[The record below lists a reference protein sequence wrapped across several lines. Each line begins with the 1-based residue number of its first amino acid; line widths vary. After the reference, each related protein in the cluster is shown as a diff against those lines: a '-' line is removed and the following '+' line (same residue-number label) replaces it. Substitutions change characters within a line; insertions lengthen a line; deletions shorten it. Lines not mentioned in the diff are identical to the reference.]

1 MFEQLTERQEA
12 VLRMVVRDYIES
24 GQPVGSK
31 TLVDNHDLGVSSATI
46 RNELAILGELGYLAQ
61 LHTSAGRIPT
71 EQGYRYFVQKLLG
84 EFHLPLREQ
93 EDDPAPVS
101 SSAP

>member
-12 VLRMVVRDYIES
+12 VLRLVVRNFIES

-31 TLVDNHDLGVSSATI
+31 TLAENFELGVSPATI
-46 RNELAILGELGYLAQ
+46 RNELALLGDLGYLAQ

-71 EQGYRYFVQKLLG
+71 ERGYRYFVLKLLG
-84 EFHLPLREQ
+84 EFHLPVKEQ
-93 EDDPAPVS
+93 EIIRS
-101 SSAP
+101 QFEGRIW